1 MKKLMKTKNIFYL
14 VVAVCLLLLAS
25 CRPKPD
31 LPDQFRQTIDQLQ
44 QDMVD
49 KYLNHSLVQLRL
61 ENRPV
66 GAERTVRTLEKNS
79 VRLADLPGPSAQ
91 LIFRYSEVH
100 CNSCID
106 LVVQKLNAL
115 YRAGFTRMAIIASY
129 NEYRHFSS
137 FVRANQLEMPV
148 YLMEEEDA
156 TGIFDTEIPPYLF
169 VLDQSGRV
177 AYPFVPIKEMEAGV
191 DLYLDFV
198 RGKLQKDALP
208 VSRANPAE

>member
-1 MKKLMKTKNIFYL
+1 MKTKNIFYL
-14 VVAVCLLLLAS
+14 VVAGCLLLLAS
-25 CRPKPD
+25 CRLKPD
-31 LPDQFRQTIDQLQ
+31 LPDQFRQTVDQLQ

-61 ENRPV
+61 ENHPV

-79 VRLADLPGPSAQ
+79 VRLVDLPGPSAQ

-137 FVRANQLEMPV
+137 FVRANQLQM
-148 YLMEEEDA
+148 
-156 TGIFDTEIPPYLF
+156 PPYLF

-208 VSRANPAE
+208 VSRAEPAE

>member
-1 MKKLMKTKNIFYL
+1 MKTKNIFYL
-14 VVAVCLLLLAS
+14 VVAGCLLALAS

-31 LPDQFRQTIDQLQ
+31 LPDHFRQTIDQLQ

-49 KYLNHSLVQLRL
+49 KYLTHSLLQLRL

-66 GAERTVRTLEKNS
+66 GAERTVRTLEKNDI
-79 VRLADLPGPSAQ
+79 RLADLPGPSAQ

-129 NEYRHFSS
+129 NEYRHLSS

-148 YLMEEEDA
+148 YLMEQEDA

-169 VLDQSGRV
+169 VLDESRRIIH
-177 AYPFVPIKEMEAGV
+177 PFVPIKEMEAGV

-198 RGKLQKDALP
+198 REKLEEDALP
-208 VSRANPAE
+208 LSRVETGE